1 MTELS
6 NVLITGGNGVLGSSL
21 AKEFLLKGSNVTV
34 SEIVRRD
41 ESWRLEVLNVV
52 DEVQYMWKSS
62 LDLRPEDLR
71 GIDLVID
78 TAIGFPDRPFCS
90 DSPKSTMEMNIGPAL
105 GLLESVRHLDR
116 KPLLI
121 YPSSFNSLY
130 GSFGTYTESTS
141 PNPASIYGWTKA
153 SVEQLYWTY
162 HRSYGIPII
171 ITRVGSGFGERMR
184 TDELVAKLILSAV
197 RRQRFVMKSPN
208 SSRMWTYL
216 KDVVNAYLR
225 IAEICD
231 YGRSLELAETLD
243 TRSEVINVAGN
254 LSDKI
259 VKNLELAEIIK
270 GITGGYPE
278 VVPSNQY
285 EPGELLNGVP
295 VNFGFDGE
303 ASRTLL
309 GWSPMFTLE
318 EGLAKTFEWFSDHI
332 ANIGKMGVERNDG

>member
-1 MTELS
+1 MVIELS
-6 NVLITGGNGVLGSSL
+6 SVLITGGNGVLGSSL
-21 AKEFLLKGSNVTV
+21 AREFLHKGSNVTV
-34 SEIVRRD
+34 SEIVRKD
-41 ESWRLEVLNVV
+41 ESWRLAELNVL
-52 DEVQYMWKSS
+52 DEVKYLWKSS
-62 LDLRPEDLR
+62 LDLRTEDLK
-71 GIDLVID
+71 GVDLVID
-78 TAIGFPDRPFCS
+78 AAIGFPDRPFCIE
-90 DSPKSTMEMNIGPAL
+90 SPKSAMEMNIGPAL

-130 GSFGTYTESTS
+130 GNSGSYTESTPS
-141 PNPASIYGWTKA
+141 NPASIYGWTKA
-153 SVEQLYWTY
+153 SVEQLYWAY
-162 HRSYGIPII
+162 HRSYGVPII
-171 ITRVGSGFGERMR
+171 ITRVGSGFGEMMR
-184 TDELVAKLILSAV
+184 TDELVAKLILSAI

-231 YGRSLELAETLD
+231 YGRSLEFAETLD
-243 TRSEVINVAGN
+243 TKGEVINVAGN

-278 VVPSNQY
+278 VVPSNEY
-285 EPGELLNGVP
+285 EPGELLNDVP
-295 VNFGFDGE
+295 INFGFNGE

-318 EGLAKTFEWFSDHI
+318 EGLAKTFEWFSDHRAI
-332 ANIGKMGVERNDG
+332 TEKNGDGKE